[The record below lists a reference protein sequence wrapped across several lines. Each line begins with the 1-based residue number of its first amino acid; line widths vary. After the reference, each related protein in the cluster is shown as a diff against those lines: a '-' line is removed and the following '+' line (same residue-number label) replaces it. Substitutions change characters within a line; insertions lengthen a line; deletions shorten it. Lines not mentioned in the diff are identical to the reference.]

1 MMTTDEKTDQPKS
14 NNRPVVRWQR
24 IALTQLGIVNATVL
38 SLATAALGFGLTQ
51 SSTVSGGEL
60 CALRGGLALLVASV
74 VFALL
79 CAWTRLS
86 DFRKTT
92 KKARLEE
99 KSCHDPKCEKCEE
112 TLAALREETKKLGN
126 KTWCFLH
133 CQLGTFAVGAV
144 LLVGAFFPW

>member
-79 CAWTRLS
+79 CALTRLC
-86 DFRKTT
+86 DFRKTAKT
-92 KKARLEE
+92 ARLVEE
-99 KSCHDPKCEKCEE
+99 KPSHDPKSEKFKEIQ
-112 TLAALREETKKLGN
+112 ALRWNTKKLGN